1 MMRLEECGH
10 RFRNTFQAKDCYI
23 HRKIGD
29 SDVLIS
35 IGQNIADFNGY
46 IELNATAALLGETL
60 QEPSTAS
67 DLEQVLESNYDI
79 SHQQA
84 KEDIL
89 DFLKLL
95 QRHDMVII
103 QQGDD
108 ADD

>member
-1 MMRLEECGH
+1 MWSSLPQYFPSQGLLHPSQDRRQRRPDLHWTEH
-10 RFRNTFQAKDCYI
+10 R
-23 HRKIGD
+23 G
-29 SDVLIS
+29 
-35 IGQNIADFNGY
+35 FNGY
-46 IELNATAALLGETL
+46 IELNATAALLWETL

>member
-1 MMRLEECGH
+1 MW
-10 RFRNTFQAKDCYI
+10 
-23 HRKIGD
+23 
-29 SDVLIS
+29 
-35 IGQNIADFNGY
+35 
-46 IELNATAALLGETL
+46 ETL

-67 DLEQVLESNYDI
+67 DLEQGLESNYDI

-103 QQGDD
+103 QQEDD